1 MIKVE
6 HLQIRAGEFCL
17 EDISFEI
24 PNGSYGVLMG
34 KTGSGKT
41 TILEA
46 ICGLKEVT
54 QGRILLDGQDV
65 TSARSGDRNIGFVPQ
80 EATLFS
86 SMTVRGHLAFGPKV
100 RKWNK
105 DKIAERVDELAEQLG
120 ISDLLERK
128 PFGLSGGERQRVS
141 LGRALALRPRVL
153 CLDEPLSALDEETH
167 DEMTELIGRMVKDNG
182 ISALHITHS
191 RSEAE
196 AIGDC
201 LLLLEDGQ
209 IRVEKIAAPK

>member
-6 HLQIRAGEFCL
+6 HLQVRAGEFRL

-24 PNGSYGVLMG
+24 PTGHYGVLMG

-54 QGRILLDGQDV
+54 AGRIILGGEDMTD
-65 TSARSGDRNIGFVPQ
+65 ARSGDRNIGFVPQ

-86 SMTVRGHLAFGPKV
+86 TMTVRNHLAFGPRV
-100 RKWNK
+100 RRW
-105 DKIAERVDELAEQLG
+105 DKEKIEERVEELSGHLG
-120 ISDLLERK
+120 IAHLLDRK

-153 CLDEPLSALDEETH
+153 CLDEPLSALDEATH
-167 DEMTELIGRMVKDNG
+167 DEMLGLIRRMVKDDG
-182 ISALHITHS
+182 ITALHITHS
-191 RSEAE
+191 RSEAK
-196 AIGDC
+196 AIGDR
-201 LLLLEDGQ
+201 LLRLEDG
-209 IRVEKIAAPK
+209 RVLVSSE